1 MNKKLFFLAMLVCVL
16 AFGLVF
22 ASCGGDE
29 AKLVGLWVGADDSVE
44 LFKDGTASFEGL
56 SATWAAEN
64 KRLRIVVLGQVMV
77 MDYKLSGKKLTLT
90 YDGQTEVYTK
100 K

>member
-16 AFGLVF
+16 AFSMALV
-22 ASCGGDE
+22 SCNDD
-29 AKLVGLWVGADDSVE
+29 AKLVGLWVGEDDSVE

-56 SATWAAEN
+56 GATWKAEN
-64 KRLRIVVLGQVMV
+64 KRLRLTVMGQVMA

-90 YDGQTEVYTK
+90 YEGQTQVYTK
-100 K
+100 R

>member
-1 MNKKLFFLAMLVCVL
+1 MNKKIFFWAMLVCVL
-16 AFGLVF
+16 ALGL
-22 ASCGGDE
+22 ASCGDDNS
-29 AKLVGLWVGADDSVE
+29 KMVGLWVGSDDSIE

-56 SATWAAEN
+56 SATWKAEN
-64 KRLRIVVLGQVMV
+64 KRLRLTVLGQVMA

-90 YDGQTEVYTK
+90 YEGQTQVYTK